1 MTEVSSGRDNDSR
14 IAAHPS
20 LSSRPARRLATTG
33 RKRFRTAQ
41 LAYDSQRRLLE
52 MMTQAKSHWR
62 WRERAARLSW
72 LASVPL
78 RRPGCLVLSY
88 HRVSTADDPF
98 PHLDVAEFRRQLRW
112 LGRHCDVIAP
122 DALVRAAAT
131 ASASRP
137 PVLLTFDDGYR
148 SYHDVVC
155 PVLRA
160 FGMPA
165 VAFVISDYAD
175 RPRPLPWDRLYLAV
189 TRARVPTVTLPWRP
203 HQPIHLDRPD
213 RGEVIGACQRHF
225 GTVPAE
231 ERARLL
237 ETLIAALDP
246 EPGTHDRQTMT
257 WDEVRATRDV
267 TTLGAHSHTHPP
279 FSTLDDGAID
289 DELRL
294 SAARLTAETGVRP
307 TMFAYPHGDV
317 ALRAKARLAAHGF
330 NTAFST
336 APGVNDGTTDWLEA
350 RRVGVTHVVPT
361 GWMATRSWTPT
372 PQFSSRFR
380 ALRSAVPSG
389 R

>member
-1 MTEVSSGRDNDSR
+1 MTTRATV
-14 IAAHPS
+14 
-20 LSSRPARRLATTG
+20 RL
-33 RKRFRTAQ
+33 
-41 LAYDSQRRLLE
+41 
-52 MMTQAKSHWR
+52 R

-72 LASVPL
+72 RLSTPL

-98 PHLDVAEFRRQLRW
+98 PHLDVAEFRRQLEW

-122 DALVRAAAT
+122 DALFRAVAT
-131 ASASRP
+131 TSALRP

-203 HQPIHLDRPD
+203 GRPIRLDRLD
-213 RGEVIGACQRHF
+213 RGGVIPACQRQF
-225 GTVPAE
+225 GQVSAE

-237 ETLIAALDP
+237 EAILAALDP
-246 EPGTHDRQTMT
+246 EPVTVDRQTMT
-257 WDEVRATRDV
+257 WDELRATRDV

-279 FSTLDDGAID
+279 LSTLDDGAIE
-289 DELRL
+289 DELRT
-294 SAARLTAETGVRP
+294 SVARLTAETGVRP

-317 ALRAKARLAAHGF
+317 APRAKARLAAHGF
-330 NTAFST
+330 DTAFST
-336 APGVNDGTTDWLEA
+336 APGMNDGRTDWLDA

-361 GWMATRSWTPT
+361 GWMTTRSWTLT
-372 PQFSSRFR
+372 PQFSTRFR
-380 ALRSAVPSG
+380 ALRSVVPSG

>member
-1 MTEVSSGRDNDSR
+1 MTTRAS
-14 IAAHPS
+14 A
-20 LSSRPARRLATTG
+20 L
-33 RKRFRTAQ
+33 
-41 LAYDSQRRLLE
+41 
-52 MMTQAKSHWR
+52 WR

-72 LASVPL
+72 GLSTHL

-88 HRVSTADDPF
+88 HRVSTPDDPF
-98 PHLDVAEFRRQLRW
+98 PHLDVAEFRRQLQW
-112 LGRHCDVIAP
+112 LGRQCDVIAP
-122 DALVRAAAT
+122 DALFRAAAT

-137 PVLLTFDDGYR
+137 AVLLTFDDGYR

-160 FGMPA
+160 CGMPA

-189 TRARVPTVTLPWRP
+189 TRTRSPTVTLPWRP
-203 HQPIHLDRPD
+203 NRPISLSGPTHGGLIR
-213 RGEVIGACQRHF
+213 ACQRHF

-237 ETLIAALDP
+237 ETVLAALDP
-246 EPGTHDRQTMT
+246 EPVTIDRQTMT
-257 WDEVRATRDV
+257 WDELRATRDV

-279 FSTLDDGAID
+279 FSTLGDGEID

-294 SAARLTAETGVRP
+294 SAARLGAETGARP

-317 ALRAKARLAAHGF
+317 ARRARPYLAAHGF
-330 NTAFST
+330 DIAFST
-336 APGVNDGTTDWLEA
+336 TPGVNGSTTDWLEA

-361 GWMATRSWTPT
+361 GWMTTRSWTLV

-380 ALRSAVPSG
+380 ALRSVVPSG

>member
-1 MTEVSSGRDNDSR
+1 MALDIATRASS
-14 IAAHPS
+14 
-20 LSSRPARRLATTG
+20 L
-33 RKRFRTAQ
+33 
-41 LAYDSQRRLLE
+41 
-52 MMTQAKSHWR
+52 WR

-72 LASVPL
+72 GVSTRL

-98 PHLDVAEFRRQLRW
+98 PHLDVSEFRRQLQW

-122 DALVRAAAT
+122 DALHRAAAT
-131 ASASRP
+131 ASVARP

-155 PVLRA
+155 PQLRA

-189 TRARVPTVTLPWRP
+189 SRARVPTVTLPWRP
-203 HQPIHLDRPD
+203 QRPISLDRPAY
-213 RGEVIGACQRHF
+213 GGVIPACQRHF
-225 GTVPAE
+225 GIVPAE

-237 ETLIAALDP
+237 ETVIAALDP
-246 EPGTHDRQTMT
+246 EPVTVDRQTMT
-257 WDEVRATRDV
+257 WDELRAIRDV

-279 FSTLDDGAID
+279 FSTLDDAEID

-294 SAARLTAETGVRP
+294 SVTRLAAETGVRP

-317 ALRAKARLAAHGF
+317 APRARAHLAAHGF
-330 NTAFST
+330 DTAFST
-336 APGVNDGTTDWLEA
+336 TPGVNDGTTDWLA
-350 RRVGVTHVVPT
+350 VGRVGVTHVVPT
-361 GWMATRSWTPT
+361 GWMTTRSWTLT

-380 ALRSAVPSG
+380 AQRSVAPSG